1 MPTTIILADY
11 IGRLGNR
18 LCLFIHVLAAAMEHQ
33 FHVVNLTL
41 LPHADWF
48 EELSRN
54 SWCRYPAPA
63 SGWRLHRWT
72 RGTRTMIEWL
82 AHQQIRRGTA
92 GWLGIN
98 TVALGNG
105 ERFSMSN
112 PEFLKIC
119 GQYRWV
125 ILWGWLFRADSYL
138 ERHQE
143 AIRSFLRLKKG
154 LDPEL
159 EDALEVGRRENAWQ
173 IALHIRQGDFR
184 TWEGGRHYIPPEVF
198 AHHARRICEANP
210 TKKICFWICSDESVD
225 LGQFP
230 PGTQTSKGQ
239 TLREDLRILTSC
251 DFILGGIS
259 TLAHVAAFL
268 GKGRIHNLNRLPE
281 PSPNPRDW
289 PEGLSSLTGQS

>member
-1 MPTTIILADY
+1 
-11 IGRLGNR
+11 
-18 LCLFIHVLAAAMEHQ
+18 
-33 FHVVNLTL
+33 
-41 LPHADWF
+41 
-48 EELSRN
+48 
-54 SWCRYPAPA
+54 
-63 SGWRLHRWT
+63 
-72 RGTRTMIEWL
+72 MIEWL
-82 AHQQIRRGTA
+82 AHQQIRRGVA
-92 GWLGIN
+92 GWPGVT
-98 TVALGNG
+98 TVALGDG
-105 ERFSMSN
+105 ERLSMSN
-112 PEFLKIC
+112 PVFLNIC
-119 GQYRWV
+119 RQNRWV

-159 EDALEVGRRENAWQ
+159 EDALAVGRRENAWQ

-210 TKKICFWICSDESVD
+210 TKKIRFWICSDESVD
-225 LGQFP
+225 LGRFP

-259 TLAHVAAFL
+259 TLARTAAFL
-268 GKGRIHNLNRLPE
+268 GGAKLHNLMLQPD
-281 PSPNPRDW
+281 PPLDPRQWHSGD
-289 PEGLSSLTGQS
+289 LALTD